1 MFVQFIFLSR
11 KFRIFDS
18 HFYGREMEAEVKKK
32 FDEYKDF
39 IIHYTCMIVDIV
51 KLNICGMD
59 NYIASQIYI
68 GMI

>member
-1 MFVQFIFLSR
+1 
-11 KFRIFDS
+11 
-18 HFYGREMEAEVKKK
+18 MEAEVKKK
-32 FDEYKDF
+32 FNEYKDF